1 MSYDPK
7 ILIVDD
13 EPQICDSLKIL
24 LSRQGYE
31 ITTANSGKKA
41 LEILESSSFD
51 ILLLD
56 MVIPDLSGFEIMDH
70 INSSGY
76 DLLIIVITGNA
87 SIESAVKAL
96 KKGAYDYLRKPFEY
110 EELLRRVGNALN
122 QQRLGYEKKIINGK
136 LARSEE
142 RYQYLI
148 QNSPDI
154 IYMLDNNG
162 NFTFVNFVVE
172 ELLGFSRLQLM
183 GQHFTTV
190 VHEDDIDKA
199 NRFTSGNSTCDYSSM
214 VQELRFLSR
223 KSEQV
228 FRLFEIKHIAIKSK
242 PMDSGVNKA
251 GENGRDIVGVY
262 GVARDITYRKELE
275 SQLQQA
281 KKMGA
286 IGTLAGGIAHDFNNI
301 LMGIMGYTSLLLSGT
316 DSSSSCYGKL
326 KNIEQHVKSGADL
339 TKQLLGFARGG
350 NYDIRPS
357 DIKEIVKKTSA
368 MFARTKKEIEIQ
380 CECRE
385 DISPVEVDQT
395 QIEQVL
401 LNLYVNAWQA
411 MLEGGKI
418 YTGMKNIELGREE
431 ALKLNLDTGKY
442 VEIKVRD
449 TGIGMDE
456 EIIQRIFEPFFTT
469 KEMGRGT
476 GLGLASAYGIVKNH
490 GGAISADSKKG
501 EGSVFTIYIP
511 ASVKE
516 VEKKD
521 EPSET
526 ILKGSETVLLVDDE
540 EDIVDVGAEILVSLG
555 YQVMTA
561 GSGAEAVKIYG
572 ENRGSIDILIIDMI
586 MPNMSGGELY
596 DKVREMDRDV
606 KILLS
611 SGYSIDGEASKVME
625 RGCDGFIQKPF
636 GIIELSRKIRD
647 ILDQKAA

>member
-31 ITTANSGKKA
+31 ITTVNSGKKA

-51 ILLLD
+51 LLLLD

-70 INSSGY
+70 INSRGY

-122 QQRLGYEKKIINGK
+122 QQRLGYEKKIMNGK

-142 RYQYLI
+142 RYQYLV

-154 IYMLDNNG
+154 IYMLDNKG
-162 NFTFVNFVVE
+162 DFTFVNRVVE
-172 ELLGFSRLQLM
+172 ELLGFSRTQLM
-183 GQHFTTV
+183 GQHFSAII
-190 VHEDDIDKA
+190 HQDDSKKA
-199 NRFTSGNSTCDYSSM
+199 SRFISRKDTFDYSSM
-214 VQELRFLSR
+214 VAELKFMSR
-223 KSEQV
+223 KSEHV

-242 PMDSGVNKA
+242 PVEVGKNKA
-251 GENGRDIVGVY
+251 GDGGLEIVGVY
-262 GVARDITYRKELE
+262 GVARDITYRKQLE

-301 LMGIMGYTSLLLSGT
+301 LMGIMGYTSLLLSET
-316 DSSSSCYGKL
+316 DSSASCYGKL
-326 KNIEQHVKSGADL
+326 KNIEQHVRSGADL

-350 NYDIRPS
+350 NYDVRPS
-357 DIKEIVKKTSA
+357 NIMEIVRKTSA
-368 MFARTKKEIEIQ
+368 MFARTKKEIDILF
-380 CECRE
+380 ECPE
-385 DISPVEVDQT
+385 DISTVEVDQT

-411 MLEGGKI
+411 MPDGGNI
-418 YTGMKNIELGREE
+418 YTGIKNIVLDREK
-431 ALKLNLDTGKY
+431 AGKLNLNTGKY

-449 TGIGMDE
+449 TGIGMDSE
-456 EIIQRIFEPFFTT
+456 TVQRVFEPFFTT

-476 GLGLASAYGIVKNH
+476 GLGLASAYGIIKNH
-490 GGAISADSKKG
+490 NGAISVESEKG
-501 EGSVFTIYIP
+501 AGSIVTIHIP
-511 ASVKE
+511 VSVKE
-516 VEKKD
+516 VEEKK
-521 EPSET
+521 EAAGS

-540 EDIVDVGAEILVSLG
+540 EDIIEVGGEILEALG

-561 GSGAEAVKIYG
+561 GSGAEAVKIYE
-572 ENRGSIDILIIDMI
+572 ENMGSIDILIIDMI
-586 MPNMSGGELY
+586 MPKMNGGELY
-596 DKVREMDRDV
+596 DRVKEMNSAAKV
-606 KILLS
+606 LLS
-611 SGYSIDGEASKVME
+611 SGYSIDGEASKVMG

-636 GIIELSRKIRD
+636 GIIEISRRLRE
-647 ILDQKAA
+647 ILD